1 MPRRTSGPRRRTLQD
16 VADAVGLSVNTVSR
30 ALRDASGVSDAARE
44 RIKAEAH
51 RLGYVP
57 NAHARSLVLGS
68 HKMIG
73 VILTDLANPFFN
85 DLVTEIEEQTIA
97 AGYTIVLLLS
107 DEDPEREQDAV
118 DTALQSGVDG
128 ILAVPVQGRSNPWSA
143 VVHAGVPLVLMARE
157 MPGLDVD
164 LYSTDNEAGRIMT
177 TEAALSHGARDIVLL
192 EEDLRISTVTHRLDA
207 YRQVLEAHGIPF
219 DSKRIAAVPSRRTA
233 RGASLWRGE
242 DAYRVVSDLL
252 DTGRLPDAFL
262 VGNDYFALG
271 LYAALRERGIRVP
284 EDVVVIG
291 WGDYPFSRYLDPP
304 LSTLRLPAV
313 EVARLATTRLLSLL
327 DGTAEPGAVVEYI
340 RPELIL
346 RASTPR

>member
-1 MPRRTSGPRRRTLQD
+1 
-16 VADAVGLSVNTVSR
+16 
-30 ALRDASGVSDAARE
+30 
-44 RIKAEAH
+44 
-51 RLGYVP
+51 
-57 NAHARSLVLGS
+57 
-68 HKMIG
+68 
-73 VILTDLANPFFN
+73 
-85 DLVTEIEEQTIA
+85 
-97 AGYTIVLLLS
+97 
-107 DEDPEREQDAV
+107 
-118 DTALQSGVDG
+118 
-128 ILAVPVQGRSNPWSA
+128 
-143 VVHAGVPLVLMARE
+143 

-207 YRQVLEAHGIPF
+207 YRKVLEAHGIPF

-284 EDVVVIG
+284 DDVVVIG

-313 EVARLATTRLLSLL
+313 DVARLAPTRLLSLL
-327 DGTAEPGAVVEYI
+327 DGTAEPGPVVEYI
-340 RPELIL
+340 PPELIL
-346 RASTPR
+346 RASTQR